1 MTNIRSSINTIRCAD
16 SVISPF
22 IAINDVFR
30 YGQEYLKV
38 VEEEQTKRDEIEA
51 WRQTTLADISS
62 KRELVIGYLD
72 RSFDE
77 RSENFKS
84 LFQIVERAISTEDN
98 YQLSLTLDAIVELAN
113 SSPFQDLSD
122 LSKVK
127 AALNNPNH
135 VWEL

>member
-1 MTNIRSSINTIRCAD
+1 MTNIRSSINTIRCVD

-135 VWEL
+135 VWKL